1 MCRYR
6 QCPLL
11 RSQYPP
17 AQQRGMSAPDVKP
30 ISSIILS
37 AVKLTVFYYLD
48 PTSPTI
54 PWGATLAGQD
64 LPGIASAEAEG

>member
-1 MCRYR
+1 
-6 QCPLL
+6 
-11 RSQYPP
+11 
-17 AQQRGMSAPDVKP
+17 MSAPDVKP